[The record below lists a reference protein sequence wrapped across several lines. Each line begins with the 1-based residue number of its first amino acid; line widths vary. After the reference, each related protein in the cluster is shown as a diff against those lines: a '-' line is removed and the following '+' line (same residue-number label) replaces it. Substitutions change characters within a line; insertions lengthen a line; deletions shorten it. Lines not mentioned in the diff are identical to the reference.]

1 MTEQKELDLSEISIV
16 REFLNVFQ
24 EVPKLAPDRE
34 IEFTIDL
41 VLGTTSISKTP
52 YGMTPTELAELKTQ
66 LQELLDKGL
75 IQPSISL

>member
-24 EVPKLAPDRE
+24 EVPKLPPDRE